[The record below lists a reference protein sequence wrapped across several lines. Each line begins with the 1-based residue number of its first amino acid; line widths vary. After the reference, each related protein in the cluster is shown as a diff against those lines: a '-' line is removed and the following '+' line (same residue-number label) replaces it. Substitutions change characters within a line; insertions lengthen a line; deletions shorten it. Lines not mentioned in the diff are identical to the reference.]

1 MQNSIHAERPDCIA
15 SVSRAFDILEYLS
28 YSATPVGISELSKR
42 FQINRATTYHLVN
55 SLIAK
60 GYVYRNAD
68 RKYLITCRAFELG
81 VAYQNR
87 FPAVHYMKR
96 CNLSFM
102 SAIPCTCK
110 LAVLTNDLRAL
121 IIYSRSTED
130 ALVQL
135 QPGYTFPLHT
145 SASGKVLLAFSQP
158 GVAERYLENREL
170 TGFTLNTITNKEQFL
185 RELELVRSRGYALD
199 DREWSLDQICIAGP
213 VMDRNHNVSALTVSG
228 QAEVVKRHW
237 DRLVHEVL
245 TISRFLS
252 KELGD
257 LVL

>member
-1 MQNSIHAERPDCIA
+1 MQNSIHPEEKECIA
-15 SVSRAFDILEYLS
+15 SISRAFDILEYLS
-28 YSATPVGISELSKR
+28 YSATPVSISELSKR
-42 FQINRATTYHLVN
+42 FQINRATTYHLVD

-60 GYVYRNAD
+60 GYVYRD
-68 RKYLITCRAFELG
+68 VSRKYSITSRAFELG

-110 LAVLTNDLRAL
+110 LAILTNDLRAL
-121 IIYSRSTED
+121 IIYSKSTED

-145 SASGKVLLAFSQP
+145 SASGKVLLAFSP
-158 GVAERYLENREL
+158 PAVAERYLDGKEL
-170 TGFTLNTITNKEQFL
+170 TQFTLNTITSKERFL
-185 RELELVRSRGYALD
+185 QELELVRNRGYALD

-213 VMDRNHNVSALTVSG
+213 VIDRNHQISALTVSG
-228 QAEVVKRHW
+228 QADLVKHHW

-245 TISRFLS
+245 TLSRFLS
-252 KELGD
+252 KELGE
-257 LVL
+257 LAL